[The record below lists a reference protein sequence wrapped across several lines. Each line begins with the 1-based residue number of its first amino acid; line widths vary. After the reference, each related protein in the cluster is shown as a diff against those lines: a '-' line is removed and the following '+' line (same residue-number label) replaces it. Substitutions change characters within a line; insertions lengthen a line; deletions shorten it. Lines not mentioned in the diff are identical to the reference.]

1 MKYYLSVFNSMVFT
15 LKMKRYLIFRAFRID
30 IAILISLFATISGNA
45 LADEIKI
52 GGTGNAL
59 GTMRLMG
66 AAFSNKHP
74 NMKVAVL
81 GSIGSSGAIKAVPKG
96 VVDIGVASRPL
107 TAEELATG
115 VVATE
120 YSRSLTVLAVANKMK
135 VVAITS
141 AQIADIYTGK
151 LAKWPDGTPVRPV
164 LRQPGDDNT
173 KQFKGLSA
181 EIEKALL
188 AAEQRDGLAYAV
200 IDQEAAD
207 KIENIPGA
215 IGTSTLALINSEG
228 RALRALKLDGVE
240 PTEKNGASGAYPLI
254 KHFFFITQKAPSSA
268 VQQFIAFVNSPAG
281 QEVLTK
287 NGQWRP

>member
-1 MKYYLSVFNSMVFT
+1 MAIT
-15 LKMKRYLIFRAFRID
+15 LKMKPLLVFPAFRVGIS
-30 IAILISLFATISGNA
+30 ILICFFATLGSSA
-45 LADEIKI
+45 RADEIKI

-66 AAFSNKHP
+66 EAFSNKYP
-74 NMKVAVL
+74 NMKVTVL
-81 GSIGSSGAIKAVPKG
+81 GSIGTSGAIKAVPKG
-96 VVDIGVASRPL
+96 VVDIGVSSRPL
-107 TAEELATG
+107 TDEELATG

-135 VVAITS
+135 VVAITN

-173 KQFKGLSA
+173 RQIKNLSP

-188 AAEQRDGLAYAV
+188 VAEQRDGLAFAV

-207 KIENIPGA
+207 KIESIPGA
-215 IGTSTLALINSEG
+215 FGTSTLALIKSEG
-228 RALRALKLDGVE
+228 RSLRALKLDGVE
-240 PTEKNGASGAYPLI
+240 PTEKNGASGAYPMI
-254 KHFFFITQKAPSSA
+254 KHFFFITQKSPSPA